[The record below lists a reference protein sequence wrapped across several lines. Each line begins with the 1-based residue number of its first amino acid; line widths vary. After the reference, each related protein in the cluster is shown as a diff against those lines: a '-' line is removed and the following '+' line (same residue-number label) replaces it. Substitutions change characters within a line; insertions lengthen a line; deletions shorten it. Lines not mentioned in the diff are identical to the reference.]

1 MSNACPPTLASVQA
15 NQASDESD
23 GPSAMLAL
31 AMPADVASAP
41 SADVSPS
48 PKHETA
54 PTIGIA
60 LSGGGSR
67 AIAFHLGCLRTLH
80 QLGILQRARV
90 MSTVSGG
97 SVIGAMWAV
106 HQGSFED
113 FETRV
118 RATLAKGFVRPA
130 IETAFTTSE
139 GLKALVSFTT
149 LGLAW
154 AWSIPLRTFVWA
166 MHRVTRADE
175 VTSPEGNRWMPRRF
189 ASRTTLLCRTFDR
202 LLFGDRTLGSL
213 APDKPQLV
221 VVAAE
226 LTTGSAFYCTSDE
239 AGSWRLGKLDPR
251 KESLAHAVAASAAF
265 PLLLPALDETPTFRK
280 RDGSLRIERIT
291 LTDGGVYDNL
301 GLAPLWPDRDHEISV
316 AVEAVDT
323 VVACRAGYGLR
334 TDSPSLFLFPRMLAV
349 FNTVFNRTQNA
360 SMKRL
365 FDLKASGK
373 LRSFAIPYLDQAD
386 ERLAFP
392 PPDLVRRDE
401 VVGYPTNFSAMPSDW
416 IHKLSKRGE
425 QLTLAVIREHA
436 PDLLP
441 CDWEALSSASAG

>member
-1 MSNACPPTLASVQA
+1 MSSTSQSVPASVQVV
-15 NQASDESD
+15 
-23 GPSAMLAL
+23 GPSERGTRPNTVGS
-31 AMPADVASAP
+31 MPTDLASAP
-41 SADVSPS
+41 NFDVSPS
-48 PKHETA
+48 PESATA

-80 QLGILQRARV
+80 RLGILQRARV

-106 HQGSFED
+106 HEGSFED
-113 FETRV
+113 FEARV
-118 RATLAKGFVRPA
+118 RATLAEGFVHPA
-130 IETAFTTSE
+130 IRTAFTTSE
-139 GLKALVSFTT
+139 GLKALLSFTT
-149 LGLAW
+149 LVLAW
-154 AWSIPLRTFVWA
+154 AWSIPPRLFAWA
-166 MHRVTRADE
+166 MHRIAGAAGTA
-175 VTSPEGNRWMPRRF
+175 SPEGNRWMPRRF

-202 LLFGDRTLGSL
+202 LLFTNRTLGSL
-213 APDKPQLV
+213 APGKPNLV

-226 LTTGSAFYCTSDE
+226 LTTGSAFYFTSQE
-239 AGSWRLGKLDPR
+239 AGSWRIGKLDPR

-280 RDGSLRIERIT
+280 RDGSLRVERVT

-316 AVEAVDT
+316 AVEPVDT
-323 VVACRAGYGLR
+323 IVACRAGYGLR
-334 TDSPSLFLFPRMLAV
+334 TGSPSLFLFPRMLAV
-349 FNTVFNRTQNA
+349 FDTVFNRAQNA

-365 FDLKASGK
+365 FDLKAAGR
-373 LRSFAIPYLDQAD
+373 LRGFALPYLDQVD

-401 VVGYPTNFSAMPSDW
+401 VAGYPTNFSAMPTEW
-416 IHKLSKRGE
+416 IEKLSKRGE

-441 CDWEALSSASAG
+441 RDWDASASASCG